1 MAAVAGHSLLAIQL
15 ICALVYC
22 CGRCCISSAPENVY
36 RYAEQHYAR
45 NWVNRIDEIRLS
57 SNRKGVTFVYLP
69 HEVILMKQAVSKEEQ
84 MKLFSH
90 VVPSIPAKRRQ
101 TDQSLCGKDECILFT
116 STMKEQ
122 KEDEMLQRLGS
133 DLFLET
139 AEQLVNIQK
148 LKPSPTD
155 QNLYLQFKKTPRF
168 AAVHGVWYNENG
180 YLRSH
185 RDRTWD
191 NANKTSQTEWVLS
204 ISLGATARFSYHH
217 PNDEMKRNQSTAVL
231 VESGDVLLFNGAYLH
246 HGVQV
251 LERSTPYWWKRHFG
265 NFQGRLNL
273 QYRVQTSRPRQPE
286 KPTFKYTVGNTS
298 SPKTMAKGQLI
309 QRKEKGLEGPEC
321 ILPPYLPQDKRWL
334 SGMDV
339 KTRNDSEHPWQMQMK
354 DKPLTD
360 RENAWLMRVEEKPCT
375 GRDNAWLMR
384 VENKPSTDPDNKWLM
399 RVEDKPC
406 EARTD
411 PKDKKGAENKYTFSE
426 VSVVNDSSLTFS
438 GYSSNSLDMH
448 QDPPKRICESC
459 SWLSFEEEPTGPE
472 NFPGVDNF
480 LFTKTLF
487 RQFWCF
493 NYSINKEHQR
503 HAIQALGGDWNTKE
517 VKKQFY
523 DKLKLIQGLNIPVHE
538 HKIVLSF
545 EDSDVVEAMYKA
557 GLLVNP
563 KEFIL
568 NKSHLFSKRE
578 QQAISKRTTQALKF
592 IRQADSFL
600 FESML
605 QVVACIG
612 YYKAAEKG
620 HLGGTVSSAVGL
632 IWLDPSKGGDW
643 SIPFLAEQIVHE
655 YIHTTLFIAEM
666 VRGTYTDTSLVPES
680 LVVSAIRRQKRGY
693 DKSFHAA
700 YVASGLVA
708 FHANT
713 GSIGRASELAKY
725 LNQSVLDLEKVQRET
740 GVLDENG
747 AGMLLHLKT
756 FLHKAKIM

>member
-1 MAAVAGHSLLAIQL
+1 
-15 ICALVYC
+15 
-22 CGRCCISSAPENVY
+22 
-36 RYAEQHYAR
+36 
-45 NWVNRIDEIRLS
+45 
-57 SNRKGVTFVYLP
+57 
-69 HEVILMKQAVSKEEQ
+69 
-84 MKLFSH
+84 
-90 VVPSIPAKRRQ
+90 
-101 TDQSLCGKDECILFT
+101 
-116 STMKEQ
+116 
-122 KEDEMLQRLGS
+122 
-133 DLFLET
+133 
-139 AEQLVNIQK
+139 
-148 LKPSPTD
+148 
-155 QNLYLQFKKTPRF
+155 
-168 AAVHGVWYNENG
+168 
-180 YLRSH
+180 
-185 RDRTWD
+185 
-191 NANKTSQTEWVLS
+191 
-204 ISLGATARFSYHH
+204 
-217 PNDEMKRNQSTAVL
+217 
-231 VESGDVLLFNGAYLH
+231 
-246 HGVQV
+246 
-251 LERSTPYWWKRHFG
+251 
-265 NFQGRLNL
+265 
-273 QYRVQTSRPRQPE
+273 
-286 KPTFKYTVGNTS
+286 
-298 SPKTMAKGQLI
+298 
-309 QRKEKGLEGPEC
+309 
-321 ILPPYLPQDKRWL
+321 
-334 SGMDV
+334 
-339 KTRNDSEHPWQMQMK
+339 
-354 DKPLTD
+354 
-360 RENAWLMRVEEKPCT
+360 MRVEDKPST
-375 GRDNAWLMR
+375 DRDNAWLMR
-384 VENKPSTDPDNKWLM
+384 VEDKPSTDPDNKWLM

-411 PKDKKGAENKYTFSE
+411 PKDKKGAENKYAFSQ

-480 LFTKTLF
+480 PFTKTLF

-592 IRQADSFL
+592 IRQADSVL